1 MTTGVPSSTIPTT
14 GFPQGIGLGA
24 TWDPEIVRRAAMA
37 EALEARYIFQSPKY
51 DAGGLIVL
59 SPNADMGR
67 DPRWGRT
74 EECYGEDP
82 YLNGQLVA
90 AFVRGLQGDDPRY
103 WTTASLLKHFL
114 ANSNE
119 EGRDRS
125 SSDFDERLFHEY
137 YAAPFRSGIVGAGSR
152 AFMAAYNKV
161 NGIPMAVSP
170 ILKEVAVERWGQDG
184 IICTDG
190 GAMRLLVTAH
200 KYFPDLEH
208 AAAACIKAGITMFL
222 DDYRAA
228 WSALTSSD
236 PTPIVQFA
244 TTRPT
249 ANHWLEQ
256 AMHLMLRRFPDRTSG
271 LTHWDQLLLM
281 KVPGSGPT
289 AGRVI
294 AHAMTHDRNDTD
306 PVGDA
311 YLLGRLKRMADK
323 RQPKPLLEL
332 AGDLTSIRYG
342 DITVALTPF
351 GRDVLDGKASSYP
364 ENPIDD
370 WAAGVHLSSIK
381 GQLWFREGD
390 RLVPATH

>member
-1 MTTGVPSSTIPTT
+1 MTKLTPPPGLHVILGGSAGGIFNRNYSRRDLLIDEDVLSVGPTPRCENFDAWNTLREQFWSTCLPAQLMHPVENIARHPDRLRAAGLINLWAATGVSEQLFIAFSLHVI
-14 GFPQGIGLGA
+14 GSLGI
-24 TWDPEIVRRAAMA
+24 DP
-37 EALEARYIFQSPKY
+37 ARLRLLQFEQLP
-51 DAGGLIVL
+51 
-59 SPNADMGR
+59 GR
-67 DPRWGRT
+67 KHPR
-74 EECYGEDP
+74 
-82 YLNGQLVA
+82 
-90 AFVRGLQGDDPRY
+90 
-103 WTTASLLKHFL
+103 
-114 ANSNE
+114 
-119 EGRDRS
+119 
-125 SSDFDERLFHEY
+125 
-137 YAAPFRSGIVGAGSR
+137 IVGMGELNEAN
-152 AFMAAYNKV
+152 MANH
-161 NGIPMAVSP
+161 PP
-170 ILKEVAVERWGQDG
+170 PRPFTPDG
-184 IICTDG
+184 
-190 GAMRLLVTAH
+190 
-200 KYFPDLEH
+200 
-208 AAAACIKAGITMFL
+208 L

-332 AGDLTSIRYG
+332 VGDLTSIRYG

-351 GRDVLDGKASSYP
+351 GRDVLDSKASSYP
-364 ENPIDD
+364 ANPIDD